1 MNYSEDIRKPSKEEQ
16 KIALESYN
24 ALEATLKTLNKRTP
38 TIEIEIDETNERIK
52 VPLAAMKLLAKI
64 LEATSKGNPI
74 SVLPVATEL
83 TTQSAAELLG
93 CSRPHLVKLVE
104 SGAIPF
110 IKVGRHRRLKY
121 EDVIKYKK
129 RLKETQRRLM
139 IEMMK
144 ADEETGMY
152 DS

>member
-1 MNYSEDIRKPSKEEQ
+1 MSYLEDIRRPSKEEQ
-16 KIALESYN
+16 KAALESYN
-24 ALEATLKTLNKRTP
+24 ALEATLKAINKKTP
-38 TIEIEIDETNERIK
+38 IIEIEIDETNERIK
-52 VPLAAMKLLAKI
+52 IPLAAMKLLAKI
-64 LEATSKGNPI
+64 LQATSKGTPI
-74 SVLPVATEL
+74 SVIPMATEL

-104 SGAIPF
+104 SGVIPF

-121 EDVIKYKK
+121 EDVMKYKK
-129 RLKETQRRLM
+129 ALKETQRKL
-139 IEMMK
+139 IIDMMK

>member
-1 MNYSEDIRKPSKEEQ
+1 MTYSEDIRKPSKEEQ
-16 KIALESYN
+16 KIALASYN
-24 ALEATLKTLNKRTP
+24 ALEATLKTINKRTP

-93 CSRPHLVKLVE
+93 S
-104 SGAIPF
+104 
-110 IKVGRHRRLKY
+110 
-121 EDVIKYKK
+121 
-129 RLKETQRRLM
+129 
-139 IEMMK
+139 
-144 ADEETGMY
+144 
-152 DS
+152 